1 MCFDRTAHT
10 SEIWGNMNGYFQHEL
25 GRCSGTHRDTPHACK
40 GFLWWYEARRDA
52 LHRRPIKMLAI
63 SHSKK
68 IIWALPSPGNCGSRR
83 TWYKASAET
92 YFNRRRPSPD
102 DVKFRDQRVRALSR
116 SDASIS
122 PRPNSHFTAQRQR
135 YGSVF
140 VVCVCA

>member
-1 MCFDRTAHT
+1 MAISNMRLADAAGHTA
-10 SEIWGNMNGYFQHEL
+10 
-25 GRCSGTHRDTPHACK
+25 TPHI
-40 GFLWWYEARRDA
+40 LARVFRGGVKHIGTLCIAA
-52 LHRRPIKMLAI
+52 LLRCCIVGNVTFQKDYLGTAQSWRLR
-63 SHSKK
+63 
-68 IIWALPSPGNCGSRR
+68 LPSHVVQ
-83 TWYKASAET
+83 KASAET

-102 DVKFRDQRVRALSR
+102 DVKIHDQRVRALSR